1 MVTVI
6 AKDSFTDNRLG
17 EVKRKQPF
25 ELSVAAAKPYI
36 DAGLLDYAVDQKP
49 NPQQPTGTPP
59 SALPAGQALPQ
70 ATAPKSKRGRKSKQA
85 E

>member
-6 AKDSFTDNRLG
+6 AKDSFNDHRLG
-17 EVKRKQPF
+17 DVKRNQAF
-25 ELSVAAAKPYI
+25 ELSMAAAKPYV
-36 DAGLLDYAVDQKP
+36 DAGLLEYAVDQKP
-49 NPQQPTGTPP
+49 NPQQPAGTPP

-85 E
+85 G